1 MLALLLM
8 LLACS
13 SETPVPSEPMD
24 AAVPQDNIR
33 AAGEVMTSTYVIFAP
48 GQRDHLVPLACFD
61 TSSLNSG
68 RGANC
73 LDHMGLE
80 RVVQLEDNRM
90 VTVDN
95 PSTLE
100 CKDSQA
106 STSALKSQSPLGTG
120 VHFGIWPSL
129 EAAHWTPRSEES
141 VKPGQLRPLIE
152 KATETMLA
160 NGLSPSE
167 VPRIQVHSVLQID
180 LEGDGRED
188 ALVEAIVLDPQ
199 SQRVTMSAIFL
210 GGGGGRPF
218 PLTAPNL
225 EIFGHTRVIGATRT
239 TSEGAWLV
247 LLESKLPTR
256 TGWSVVQRTERG
268 FIARGSWACD
278 GQG

>member
-1 MLALLLM
+1 MIALLLM

-13 SETPVPSEPMD
+13 SEDPLPVEPAD
-24 AAVPQDNIR
+24 AALPQDNIR

-61 TSSLNSG
+61 TASLNSG

-80 RVVQLEDNRM
+80 RVVQLEDKR
-90 VTVDN
+90 VVQVDN

-100 CKDSQA
+100 CKDSQV
-106 STSALKSQSPLGTG
+106 STSAMKSQSPLGTG
-120 VHFGIWPSL
+120 VQFGIWPSL
-129 EAAHWTPRSEES
+129 EAAHWTPRKDEP
-141 VKPGQLRPLIE
+141 VKPAQLRPLIE
-152 KATETMLA
+152 KATEILLA
-160 NGLSPSE
+160 QGLSPSE
-167 VPRIQVHSVLQID
+167 VPRIQVRSVLQVD
-180 LEGDGRED
+180 LEGDGHQD
-188 ALVEAIVLDPQ
+188 ALVEAVVLDSQ
-199 SQRVTMSAIFL
+199 SQRVTTSAIFL
-210 GGGGGRPF
+210 GGGRPI

-225 EIFGHTRVIGATRT
+225 ELFGHTRVIGATRT

-247 LLESKLPTR
+247 LLESRLPTQ

-268 FIARGSWACD
+268 FIARGSWTCD